1 MTEDARFQGL
11 DDPRALPDALRA
23 RIEGALLAE
32 RDKSDTASDADVRA
46 VRAGGRVRG
55 FGASVRGILAGID
68 GPREVPRPVR
78 AALAERLA
86 RRDGADLRPVLVR
99 ALAVAASLVLLA
111 ASMVALTW
119 TGRPGDTG
127 IVGGAPVFGPGLSA
141 DQSAREPARGD
152 SGSSATGGVADSAPS
167 SQPLPAAPGAL
178 EPGGAGPPPPFSY
191 ADTQP
196 TLDHAPV
203 PSTLGSGGDGRTAP
217 TFAAPLVVAAVHGG
231 GAQDEGFAAYVSLL
245 NRAGGVRGHRLE
257 IVPAES
263 SRAGDAIATVNLT
276 SSPVPAQPLRTPI
289 LESVVAHE
297 DVLHGSTF
305 GFASPPERQGHL
317 IASSVFPDAAPGR
330 TAVIYYADQPG
341 WQDRIADAIATVL
354 RARDVTVLRM
364 RFDPDGQVL
373 LPADAAFLSMPTD
386 AARVWLETARASGYA
401 PMLGVAGIYSL
412 ADPALLA
419 DLPEGTRLISP
430 YTFASGAER
439 EAMRRETGHALSAE
453 LIHGW
458 VTAKSMAVAVWLSG
472 ATDGASLT
480 RAIERD
486 LFGYRN
492 GFAPP
497 YEVRP
502 QTRART
508 PEGLLYRVES
518 GAFVARTGFLRDPF

>member
-1 MTEDARFQGL
+1 MTEDARFEGL
-11 DDPRALPDALRA
+11 DAARALPETLRE
-23 RIEGALLAE
+23 RLERGLLA
-32 RDKSDTASDADVRA
+32 DPDGDAARGGGDEP
-46 VRAGGRVRG
+46 RAGARRRVRG
-55 FGASVRGILAGID
+55 FGSSMRSILAGID
-68 GPREVPRPVR
+68 APREVPRPAR
-78 AALAERLA
+78 AAIAERLA
-86 RRDGADLRPVLVR
+86 RRDGAGPRPVLVR

-111 ASMVALTW
+111 GSMVALTR

-127 IVGGAPVFGPGLSA
+127 TVGVAPASGRGLDA
-141 DQSAREPARGD
+141 DQLAPGPARGD
-152 SGSSATGGVADSAPS
+152 SGSSATGDVSDSTTS

-191 ADTQP
+191 ADTEP
-196 TLDHAPV
+196 TAGHAPL
-203 PSTLGSGGDGRTAP
+203 PSTLGSGGDGGRAP
-217 TFAAPLVVAAVHGG
+217 PPAPPLVVAAIHGG

-245 NRAGGVRGHRLE
+245 NRSGGARGHRIE

-263 SRAGDAIATVNLT
+263 SRAANAIATVNLT
-276 SSPVPAQPLRTPI
+276 SAPVPAGPMRTPV
-289 LESVVAHE
+289 LENVAAHE
-297 DVLHGSTF
+297 EVLHGSTF

-317 IASSVFPDAAPGR
+317 IASRVYPDAAPGR

-341 WQDRIADAIATVL
+341 WRDRIADAIATVL

-364 RFDPDGQVL
+364 QFDPDGQVL

-386 AARVWLETARASGYA
+386 AARAWLEVARASGYA
-401 PMLGVAGIYSL
+401 PTRGLAGIYSL
-412 ADPALLA
+412 AHPELLA

-458 VTAKSMAVAVWLSG
+458 VTAKSMAVAIWLSG
-472 ATDGASLT
+472 ATDGASLA

-518 GAFVARTGFLRDPF
+518 GAFVARSGFLRDPF